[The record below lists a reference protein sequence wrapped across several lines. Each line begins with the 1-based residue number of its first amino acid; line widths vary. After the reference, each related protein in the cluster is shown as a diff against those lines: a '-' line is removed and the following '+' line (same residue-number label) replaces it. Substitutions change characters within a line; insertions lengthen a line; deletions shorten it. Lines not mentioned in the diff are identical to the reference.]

1 MLLSQL
7 LVQLLGTQSGLKS
20 AVGTLTEADS
30 GIDQLLQHDVL
41 RPIKSMVTSAPGM
54 GLTSP
59 SLQMDYADQD
69 DGQEQGME
77 H

>member
-41 RPIKSMVTSAPGM
+41 RPIKSMVTRA
-54 GLTSP
+54 
-59 SLQMDYADQD
+59 
-69 DGQEQGME
+69 
-77 H
+77 